1 MKGRRVRFYPLS
13 VLLISAGYASY
24 ALSKAVFI
32 LCAIPVALLLTP
44 FPKAKAGVLRVLVH
58 RYLGFFTRTWLP
70 LLRVYRILEI
80 TGLER
85 ARAAKPAVL
94 VANHR
99 SFMDAIL
106 LLGLLP
112 GTGVVIKARDTR
124 QLTYALL
131 ERHFD
136 LVSLERYSLNSVSSS
151 LDRSRALLAAG
162 RNLLVF
168 PEGTRAR
175 SGRLQPFNRLAFQLA
190 LASGAPIWPVIVH
203 STCPFMAKVPGSIFP
218 RGDNAFRIRFLDL
231 ESPRPDDDADSLC
244 DRVHRRMA
252 QELKILD
259 AGTVWE
265 KATMPGSTL
274 THNDGRANAR

>member
-1 MKGRRVRFYPLS
+1 MKGKRARFYPLS

-24 ALSKAVFI
+24 AISKAVFI
-32 LCAIPVALLLTP
+32 LCAIPLALLLTP
-44 FPKAKAGVLRVLVH
+44 FPKAKSRVLRELVY

-70 LLRVYRILEI
+70 LLGVYRIVEI
-80 TGLER
+80 AGLER
-85 ARAAKPAVL
+85 ARAAKPAVI

-124 QLTYALL
+124 QPTYALL

-136 LVSLERYSLNSVSSS
+136 LASLERDSLNSVSSS
-151 LDRSRALLAAG
+151 LERGRALLANG
-162 RNLLVF
+162 KHLLVF

-175 SGRLQPFNRLAFQLA
+175 SGRLQHFNRIAFQLA
-190 LASGAPIWPVIVH
+190 LASGAPVWPVIVH

-218 RGDNAFRIRFLDL
+218 QGHNEFRIRFLDH
-231 ESPRPDDDADSLC
+231 ECPRPDDDADSMC

-252 QELKILD
+252 QELKLLD

-265 KATMPGSTL
+265 PAA
-274 THNDGRANAR
+274 ANT